1 MKRNQVEVA
10 FDELEASNPLTTARI
25 WLKLTK
31 ANGETASIEFEAGG
45 YDLFM
50 EDELLVVRY
59 DYAEGDVTYFTRTP
73 ERRHVGVEFIPF
85 DSILAVELIAEGEAE

>member
-1 MKRNQVEVA
+1 MNGKQIKTA
-10 FDELEASNPLTTARI
+10 FDELEAENPLTTARI
-25 WLKLTK
+25 WLKLAK
-31 ANGETASIEFEAGG
+31 ANGETANIEFEAGG

-59 DYAEGDVTYFTRTP
+59 DYAEGDVTYFTNTP